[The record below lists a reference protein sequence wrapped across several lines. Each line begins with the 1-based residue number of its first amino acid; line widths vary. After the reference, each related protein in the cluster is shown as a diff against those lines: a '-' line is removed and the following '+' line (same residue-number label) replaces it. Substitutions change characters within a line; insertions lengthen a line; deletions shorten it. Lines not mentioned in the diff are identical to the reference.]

1 MDAEARSVESAAEHP
16 EARTLPAPRIMC
28 DRSKIHVFLGPPPP
42 SFVSASVPDS
52 GDCPPAGW
60 RHLEFYWT
68 RGHLRP
74 TRGGAGTEE
83 DRTTE
88 AERLS
93 LSDQRDETNTD
104 LSGLCCELDRTGDE
118 SRGQEER
125 AGSGCTINTKQDN
138 LHSDHHT
145 AAGSYVSRDNEPGP
159 ENEDRCS
166 ASVGEYLDS
175 CFPTDQPEPDPEHQ
189 PAAAVPP
196 PSAHTQYLSAWTL
209 SQALVLRGRRGLE
222 SAASP
227 EKTPPCMSSS
237 TPELFSSATSSPRA
251 SIELFSQPSPTPRA
265 EEGGVFLEATT
276 EGVLCS
282 QESTTTSGSPLRSPS
297 VKKARLSEDC
307 RTEVRQAGSNS
318 SNTVLQGSTTLLVR
332 CDKLGVRYSV
342 LVAVVHPCHL
352 KEVKVKSGP
361 SAGTFV
367 PLASV
372 VVTDQSSVEMK
383 VVLWRR
389 AAFWVLTVSPGDVLL
404 ITGLQINE
412 DRWRGETVLQSTFS
426 SKLLNLGHITASTS
440 PPASRHVNIHSLRSL
455 CGFFRKRHPLLLSL
469 VRSPPQDPNRLPY
482 TPLRSLRVNTLVH
495 ALLRVTHTQISSAW
509 RSEADSRCRS
519 AVKEKVMLTVE
530 QGDGQQGVL
539 VLWGAAVDWLPR
551 FNRNRAVWD
560 FRVLLVREGLTSNL
574 LELHSTPWSSIQPL
588 DPTDRRVLDLYPP
601 RPIGTGNSSSLELDL
616 DTLLSQKYSGN
627 IELRVHIIAF
637 HFQDSP
643 PSQNAPQP
651 VLVSSTPL
659 ADILEALSR
668 DITYI
673 GCSRCCTELDTDTN
687 GIYDPCYPCLPHTA
701 VCHYFR
707 PSVLT
712 VSGRGSSQVCV
723 QVPPV
728 PLQRILNAPPDKL
741 HRSSAPGSE
750 VKHIQV
756 AAERIQ
762 TLLSLPRKTFIITV
776 RSHFL
781 FDENSVPINQ
791 DLTLLDLQFPT

>member
-1 MDAEARSVESAAEHP
+1 
-16 EARTLPAPRIMC
+16 MC

-318 SNTVLQGSTTLLVR
+318 SNTVLQGVITVTLVN
-332 CDKLGVRYSV
+332 V
-342 LVAVVHPCHL
+342 
-352 KEVKVKSGP
+352 
-361 SAGTFV
+361 
-367 PLASV
+367 
-372 VVTDQSSVEMK
+372 VEMK

-389 AAFWVLTVSPGDVLL
+389 AAFWDCRLMKTV
-404 ITGLQINE
+404 IQ
-412 DRWRGETVLQSTFS
+412 
-426 SKLLNLGHITASTS
+426 
-440 PPASRHVNIHSLRSL
+440 
-455 CGFFRKRHPLLLSL
+455 
-469 VRSPPQDPNRLPY
+469 
-482 TPLRSLRVNTLVH
+482 
-495 ALLRVTHTQISSAW
+495 
-509 RSEADSRCRS
+509 
-519 AVKEKVMLTVE
+519 
-530 QGDGQQGVL
+530 
-539 VLWGAAVDWLPR
+539 
-551 FNRNRAVWD
+551 AVWD